1 MPAERIPMRKVRD
14 TLRLRAA
21 GLSMRQIAASLV
33 LSIGAVCKYLELAAA
48 AGLSWPLPEGL
59 DDAALERALFGQKT
73 ALPSRPYTEPDYA
86 ALHTQLKRKGVT
98 LRLLW
103 EEYREAHPFD
113 SYQFTQFT
121 VRFRAWQAHLKTSMR
136 QTHTAGEKMF
146 VDYAGPTVP
155 VCDAAGQVRYAQ
167 IFVAVLGASNYT
179 YAEATWTQQL
189 PDWIGSHCRA
199 FSFFGGVSALVVPDN
214 LLSGVT
220 KPDRYDPVT
229 NRTYQEMAEHY
240 GTAVLPARP
249 RKPRDKAKVEVGVQ
263 IVERWI
269 LARLRNQRFTSLS
282 ELNAEI
288 SRLLV
293 SLNERPFKKLPG
305 CRRSLFDELEREAL
319 RPLPDAPFVYGEW
332 RRARVGID
340 YHLDVDG
347 HFYSVPFSLARRVMD
362 VRVTGTTVEI
372 FDGSRRV
379 ASHQRSRRRGGH
391 STVAQHMPKAHRAHA
406 EWSPARLLEWAGSV
420 GPSTHRTVEHIFETR
435 PHPEHGYRACL
446 GLQRLAKRY
455 DAERLEAACRRALAV
470 GSPTRESIESILKLG
485 LDRIPMAG
493 EHESQDL
500 DLMHENVRGAD
511 YYRAGSS
518 GEEVLPC

>member
-1 MPAERIPMRKVRD
+1 MRKIRE

-21 GLSMRQIAASLV
+21 GLSIRQIAASLV
-33 LSIGAVCKYLELAAA
+33 VSIGVVSKYLELAAA
-48 AGLSWPLPEGL
+48 AGLGWPLPESL
-59 DDAALERALFGQKT
+59 DDSALQRALFGP
-73 ALPSRPYTEPDYA
+73 APAAAGGRYAEPDYA
-86 ALHTQLKRKGVT
+86 AIHTQLKRKGVT

-103 EEYREAHPFD
+103 EEYREAHPLD
-113 SYQFTQFT
+113 GYQFTQFT
-121 VRFRAWQAHLKTSMR
+121 VRVRAWQGRLKTSMR

-155 VCDAAGQVRYAQ
+155 VCDQAGQVRSAQ

-199 FSFFGGVSALVVPDN
+199 FAFYGGVTALVVPDN
-214 LLSGVT
+214 LRSGIT

-269 LARLRNQRFTSLS
+269 LARLRNQCFMSLS

-288 SRLLV
+288 AQLLV
-293 SLNERPFKKLPG
+293 ALNERAFKKLPG
-305 CRRSLFDELEREAL
+305 CRRSLFEDLERDAL

-340 YHLDVDG
+340 YHLDVDS
-347 HFYSVPFSLARRVMD
+347 HFYSVPFRLARRVMD
-362 VRVTGTTVEI
+362 VRVTATTVEI
-372 FDGSRRV
+372 CDGSRRV
-379 ASHQRSRRRGGH
+379 ASHARSSRRGGH
-391 STVAQHMPKAHRAHA
+391 STIPQHMPKAHRAHA
-406 EWSPARLLEWAGSV
+406 EWSPARLREWALGV
-420 GPSTHRTVEHIFETR
+420 GPNISRTVEHIFETR

-446 GLQRLAKRY
+446 GLQRLAKRFGP
-455 DAERLEAACRRALAV
+455 ERLEAACRRALAV
-470 GSPTRESIESILKLG
+470 DSPTRESIESILKLG
-485 LDRIPMAG
+485 LDHIPMVG
-493 EHESQDL
+493 DQEPRDL
-500 DLMHENVRGAD
+500 DLVHENVRGAE
-511 YYRAGSS
+511 YYRAESADGQ
-518 GEEVLPC
+518 VRPC